1 VGTFYGEQQ
10 EGKCPPRDRFRIYF
24 EGRFDISPYNSKS
37 YGFSFHE
44 EAGKRFFPKG
54 MIFCFWPS
62 RLLVRPEKGGY
73 DKNRGIGPHSPG

>member
-1 VGTFYGEQQ
+1 MGTFYGEQQ

-44 EAGKRFFPKG
+44 EAGKRFFSKRDDFLFLALPALG
-54 MIFCFWPS
+54 T
-62 RLLVRPEKGGY
+62 
-73 DKNRGIGPHSPG
+73 PGEGRV